1 MPDFT
6 AVTELPASQ
15 LNAQQMAR
23 IRQRYQLAAGLAAGK
38 RVLDVACGAG
48 IGLGLVE
55 RSAASLVG
63 CDLTYGVLATAQ
75 RHYRHRALLAGADA
89 QQLPFASA
97 VFDLVL
103 SFEAI
108 YYLPQPAHFLA
119 EARRVLA
126 PAGHLL
132 IGSSNPD
139 WPPFV
144 PGRLSVHYPNLVEL
158 TTQLSETGFGRV
170 EAWGA
175 LPTESSPVDGRLR
188 GRQRWMAAA
197 RRVAQRIPF
206 LATET
211 AAARLLKRLLY
222 GRLVPLPAEL
232 LPTLDA
238 GDPYSQLT
246 PIDPTL
252 RDRRH
257 RVLFVLAAA
266 RGEYRTTSVR
276 GVYDG

>member
-1 MPDFT
+1 MRDFT

-23 IRQRYQLAAGLAAGK
+23 IRQRYQLAAGLAGGK

-48 IGLGLVE
+48 IGLGLLE

-75 RHYRHRALLAGADA
+75 RHYRDRVPLAGADA
-89 QQLPFASA
+89 QRLPFASG
-97 VFDLVL
+97 VFDLVI

-108 YYLPQPAHFLA
+108 YYLPRPAHFLA

-158 TTQLSETGFGRV
+158 TTQLRETGFGRV

-175 LPTESSPVDGRLR
+175 LPTQSSPADGRLHW
-188 GRQRWMAAA
+188 RQRWMAAA
-197 RRVAQRIPF
+197 RRVAQRIPL
-206 LATET
+206 LAAET

-232 LPTLDA
+232 LPTLDD
-238 GDPYSQLT
+238 GDPHSHLT
-246 PIDPTL
+246 TIDPTE

-257 RVLFVLAAA
+257 RVLFVRAEA
-266 RGEYRTTSVR
+266 RG
-276 GVYDG
+276 